1 MIKPVRIPML
11 SVFPRTE
18 EFDAKIE
25 AMGGIPLTSADRKKY
40 ARFLK

>member
-1 MIKPVRIPML
+1 ML
-11 SVFPRTE
+11 SVFPCTE

-25 AMGGIPLTSADRKKY
+25 AMGGIPLTSAARKKY